1 MPALQV
7 GALLHPPCSLSSEE
21 SDNRGSGSSKGHT
34 LNDYSLMDTIPDPFV
49 QNLFVLRHGEQL
61 NQLEVQPGAVKA
73 ARPWDPPLTDKGKL
87 QAWTVGRNMKLE
99 DWNITRVVMSPS
111 LRCVQTAVE
120 IIAGLC
126 MLPSSLEMRE
136 KGNGSPYVSTIK
148 ASIECGLAEMMNRQG
163 VPYPSEAADKNSLS
177 PWTLDLVDL
186 YMMLPEGV
194 HDTSFQPIR
203 KKLPLGKETLDDAR
217 NRYTSTFQKIANRF
231 PNENILCITHG
242 EGVMQS
248 VSMMWPRV
256 EVHGV
261 TYCAYTHAQ
270 RPNFKRDNDSTI
282 LCGDWELLTES
293 GSVSGVFFGP
303 SP

>member
-1 MPALQV
+1 MLSDLQAIV
-7 GALLHPPCSLSSEE
+7 QGLQLQEYLLQQLKGGDCDFLFVVQ
-21 SDNRGSGSSKGHT
+21 DNRGSGSSKGHT

-148 ASIECGLAEMMNRQG
+148 VCAGYI
-163 VPYPSEAADKNSLS
+163 S
-177 PWTLDLVDL
+177 PFCCFLFIV
-186 YMMLPEGV
+186 
-194 HDTSFQPIR
+194 
-203 KKLPLGKETLDDAR
+203 K
-217 NRYTSTFQKIANRF
+217 
-231 PNENILCITHG
+231 
-242 EGVMQS
+242 
-248 VSMMWPRV
+248 
-256 EVHGV
+256 
-261 TYCAYTHAQ
+261 
-270 RPNFKRDNDSTI
+270 
-282 LCGDWELLTES
+282 
-293 GSVSGVFFGP
+293 
-303 SP
+303 

>member
-1 MPALQV
+1 MPALQ
-7 GALLHPPCSLSSEE
+7 
-21 SDNRGSGSSKGHT
+21 DNRGSGSSKGHT

-148 ASIECGLAEMMNRQG
+148 ARG
-163 VPYPSEAADKNSLS
+163 SLS
-177 PWTLDLVDL
+177 FGSCRQELALSLDL
-186 YMMLPEGV
+186 
-194 HDTSFQPIR
+194 
-203 KKLPLGKETLDDAR
+203 
-217 NRYTSTFQKIANRF
+217 
-231 PNENILCITHG
+231 
-242 EGVMQS
+242 
-248 VSMMWPRV
+248 
-256 EVHGV
+256 
-261 TYCAYTHAQ
+261 
-270 RPNFKRDNDSTI
+270 RP
-282 LCGDWELLTES
+282 G
-293 GSVSGVFFGP
+293 
-303 SP
+303 